1 MEDCVNYKLGNY
13 GALGVLQ
20 VRKIL
25 NQKIYEI
32 AFRCS
37 HQKNQLKLVN
47 MFLKNCL
54 SHIMMNF

>member
-20 VRKIL
+20 LRKIL

-47 MFLKNCL
+47 MFKKIVYLTQ
-54 SHIMMNF
+54 